1 MPFQACSPGDTTC
14 TGRSN
19 GGNRIINRPAITAT
33 KVTPFRKKHIV
44 TPTAPIIKPAI
55 DGPTTRA
62 PFTIELLSEIAFS
75 KSSRLVIST
84 VNAWRA
90 GMSNPIEIPFNAATI
105 MMNGVVAKPNHT
117 PAATKNAQIIWAA
130 CVATRIERFGYRSA
144 SAPPQM
150 DEIIIGADPT
160 ADTTPSR
167 SFEFVIWYTYQLIA
181 VCCIHVPM

>member
-1 MPFQACSPGDTTC
+1 M
-14 TGRSN
+14 
-19 GGNRIINRPAITAT
+19 
-33 KVTPFRKKHIV
+33 
-44 TPTAPIIKPAI
+44 
-55 DGPTTRA
+55 DGPMTRA

-90 GMSNPIEIPFNAATI
+90 GMSKPIEIPFSAATM
-105 MMNGVVAKPNHT
+105 MMNEGVAKPNHT

-150 DEIIIGADPT
+150 DESIMGADPT
-160 ADTTPSR
+160 AATTPSR

-181 VCCIHVPM
+181 VCCIQVPMSETSWPQKNNR